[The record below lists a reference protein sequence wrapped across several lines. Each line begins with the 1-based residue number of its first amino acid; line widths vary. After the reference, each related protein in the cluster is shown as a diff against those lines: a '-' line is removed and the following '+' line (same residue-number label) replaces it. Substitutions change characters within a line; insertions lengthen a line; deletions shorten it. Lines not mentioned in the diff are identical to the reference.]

1 MLVKILGSAA
11 GGGFPQWN
19 CACRNCLGVRSGVLT
34 AKSRTQLQV
43 AISEDQT
50 SWFLLNASPDIRLQI
65 EQVPLLH
72 PKKSMRE
79 TSIAGI
85 VLTSG
90 DLDQILGLLALREF
104 QRFRVYST
112 PSIRR
117 ILREDNTIF
126 SMLNRLPDQ
135 VEWVD
140 IAPEGTFELQSC
152 DGVSSGL
159 RCSTF
164 SLSVN
169 STSSYPKYVSAERSS
184 DLAASE
190 ALLGLTIEG
199 ASGKRLGYL
208 PSVPKLDHEFLQRLS
223 KLSLDILLFDGT
235 FWTGDELQRVL
246 DGAPT
251 AEAIGHVP
259 ISGRNGSLHVLDN
272 LAIKR
277 RIYVHMNNTNPM
289 LDETGP
295 QFRETLAAGWE
306 VAEDGW
312 QFNL

>member
-1 MLVKILGSAA
+1 MFVKILGSAA

-19 CACRNCLGVRSGVLT
+19 CACRNCFGVRNGAVT
-34 AKSRTQLQV
+34 AKSRGQLQV
-43 AISEDQT
+43 AISEDQK

-65 EQVPLLH
+65 EQFPSLQ
-72 PKKSMRE
+72 PKRGMRE
-79 TSIAGI
+79 TPIAGI

-90 DLDQILGLLALREF
+90 DLDQVLGLLALREF
-104 QRFRVYST
+104 QGFCVYST
-112 PSIRR
+112 PSIQR
-117 ILREDNTIF
+117 ILRDDNTIF
-126 SMLNRLPDQ
+126 SMLNRLPKQ
-135 VEWVD
+135 VDWRD
-140 IAPEGTFELQSC
+140 IAPEGTFELEAC
-152 DGVSSGL
+152 DGESSGL

-164 SLSVN
+164 SLSGN
-169 STSSYPKYVSAERSS
+169 STSCYPKYVPAERSS
-184 DLAASE
+184 ELATGE

-199 ASGKRLGYL
+199 TSRKRLGYF
-208 PSVPKLDHEFLQRLS
+208 PSVPKLDHEFLERLS
-223 KLSLDILLFDGT
+223 KLSLDVLLFDGT
-235 FWTGDELQRVL
+235 FWTNEELQQVL

-259 ISGRNGSLHVLDN
+259 ISGRNGSLHALDN

-289 LDETGP
+289 LDESGP
-295 QFRETLAAGWE
+295 QYSEALAAGWE

>member
-19 CACRNCLGVRSGVLT
+19 CACRNCLGVRNGVLT

-65 EQVPLLH
+65 EQFPVLH
-72 PKKSMRE
+72 PKKGMRE
-79 TSIAGI
+79 TPIAGI

-90 DLDQILGLLALREF
+90 DLDQVLGLLVLREF

-126 SMLNRLPDQ
+126 SMLNRLPEQ
-135 VEWVD
+135 VDWVD
-140 IAPEGTFELQSC
+140 IAPESTFELKAC
-152 DGVSSGL
+152 DEESSGL

-164 SLSVN
+164 ALTRN

-184 DLAASE
+184 QLAAGE
-190 ALLGLTIEG
+190 ALMGLIIESP
-199 ASGKRLGYL
+199 SGKRLGYL
-208 PSVPKLDHEFLQRLS
+208 PSIPKLDHEFLQRLS

-235 FWTGDELQRVL
+235 FWTSDELQRVL

-251 AEAIGHVP
+251 AESIGHVP
-259 ISGRNGSLHVLDN
+259 ISGRNGSLHALDN

-277 RIYVHMNNTNPM
+277 KIYVHMNNTNPI
-289 LDETGP
+289 LDESGP
-295 QFRETLAAGWE
+295 QYREALAAGWE